1 MGKDRLGL
9 EVFDMLDTTLCGF
22 ITAEQVHTYYES
34 ANVTQIPLY
43 VVISALHHVCGFDV
57 EECRRDQFS
66 MLLAEIRRRQQVRDQ
81 IFWDFKALDIRNQGR
96 VSLKNALFLFKAT
109 FQEDF
114 SLKMW
119 DVFLSN
125 RIDQNADVSLV
136 ELEAAVLDPPV
147 YGQPSSMEDL
157 YSKEAELDAQTLKRD
172 FTEYSMLMGL
182 QRDVDAEEEK
192 MREWKRST
200 VRESRRKVKQIEK
213 YGLDGILMT
222 RSQMIIDDFDT
233 EDTPEKQKE
242 RDLNNIEVRYD
253 NAKGRLLWEMLRLKV
268 GEVEWA
274 AMSAEEKQARL
285 TKLRANEKKMLR
297 DGCID
302 QIGCLLGDPV
312 SFVVDMN
319 SLLGP
324 DQKQYDVIMK
334 EKISQRRR
342 KLAAGQRLDPEEREQ
357 KSDDIFIALQL
368 RYDQEKAAVISR
380 YLQQR
385 GDPDKVNELT
395 IKEALERKYSTLEDK
410 LFASALQEGM
420 GEVEWDIMT
429 SEQKEAKKVKLR
441 LQLNHERNSGKDNEL
456 LNPIVGDKCS
466 KQSRIDL
473 LFGDVEGHEDMQF
486 PKECSVR
493 KTFVDLQKRKELE
506 WQQLETDFKQQT
518 AQKDRQLQL
527 MCLLLAREFACCE
540 TSFHRAVIVA
550 GLCEQLGSSDRSAWH
565 DELAADRER
574 ARRTGNDVLHVAADS
589 GLMVDNSGLLSIQE
603 RIIKEL
609 IRKHVE
615 EVAVLFRMAADP
627 TVQQMTRNLKKVE
640 PKERQQRKVRILNER
655 LTWRLE
661 GTTSSHVL
669 GTNQMQS
676 LEATLSLRSVVIY
689 SKLAEQQDSAFDPIT
704 HSSVITSILI
714 ELQSR
719 HLEEAHE
726 ILQAM
731 LGKGRTQLFRLL
743 ETEKQLCSGGYYDN
757 LARVLLHTEGT
768 ELEAADE
775 VETEESGDSE
785 GEEAGIVELTKEDE
799 LKMMQELESKFL
811 KEKAQLLHVLID
823 KDRWTRLS
831 PERPMSAS
839 LQKRISEFKMRRM
852 TEEPSTLS
860 DTEMSSR
867 HRERVESAKKQT
879 SMRMKLLQR
888 RKREEKQNRVVDSDK
903 SSDSEDSS
911 KAAKHSSLIDDIPS
925 GTQLMLDNQE
935 AKSKMKEL
943 ERLFELK
950 RQALVEGIQKHEQ
963 KAREVKKSGNSTSSL
978 EKDGSLPQSL
988 SRSKLR
994 RKQRTLTQLQN
1005 EAELLAHRAFVQETL
1020 LDKDKAIPE
1029 NTELQTQTIVSR
1041 TSSTSVVPTVH
1052 VTGAVELL
1060 DPAQQQEIAGSLVTQ
1075 ATTHDKSVEEEKLR
1089 QKEIVK
1095 NRLQHLKNRRKS
1107 ELTLVL
1113 DAGQR
1118 QKEQLEKKMKERVKY
1133 IRFPS
1138 VSICV
1143 FVFLYRKR
1151 KTDN

>member
-1 MGKDRLGL
+1 MSQCQYCEGVSSNQHSNGTS
-9 EVFDMLDTTLCGF
+9 VHSHTAIVHFFVIVGF

-550 GLCEQLGSSDRSAWH
+550 GLCEQLGSSDRS
-565 DELAADRER
+565 
-574 ARRTGNDVLHVAADS
+574 VKCYVATI
-589 GLMVDNSGLLSIQE
+589 M
-603 RIIKEL
+603 
-609 IRKHVE
+609 
-615 EVAVLFRMAADP
+615 
-627 TVQQMTRNLKKVE
+627 
-640 PKERQQRKVRILNER
+640 
-655 LTWRLE
+655 
-661 GTTSSHVL
+661 
-669 GTNQMQS
+669 
-676 LEATLSLRSVVIY
+676 
-689 SKLAEQQDSAFDPIT
+689 
-704 HSSVITSILI
+704 
-714 ELQSR
+714 
-719 HLEEAHE
+719 
-726 ILQAM
+726 
-731 LGKGRTQLFRLL
+731 
-743 ETEKQLCSGGYYDN
+743 
-757 LARVLLHTEGT
+757 
-768 ELEAADE
+768 
-775 VETEESGDSE
+775 
-785 GEEAGIVELTKEDE
+785 
-799 LKMMQELESKFL
+799 FL
-811 KEKAQLLHVLID
+811 KCI
-823 KDRWTRLS
+823 LS
-831 PERPMSAS
+831 FCS
-839 LQKRISEFKMRRM
+839 LYCS
-852 TEEPSTLS
+852 
-860 DTEMSSR
+860 
-867 HRERVESAKKQT
+867 
-879 SMRMKLLQR
+879 
-888 RKREEKQNRVVDSDK
+888 
-903 SSDSEDSS
+903 
-911 KAAKHSSLIDDIPS
+911 
-925 GTQLMLDNQE
+925 
-935 AKSKMKEL
+935 
-943 ERLFELK
+943 
-950 RQALVEGIQKHEQ
+950 
-963 KAREVKKSGNSTSSL
+963 
-978 EKDGSLPQSL
+978 
-988 SRSKLR
+988 
-994 RKQRTLTQLQN
+994 
-1005 EAELLAHRAFVQETL
+1005 
-1020 LDKDKAIPE
+1020 
-1029 NTELQTQTIVSR
+1029 
-1041 TSSTSVVPTVH
+1041 
-1052 VTGAVELL
+1052 
-1060 DPAQQQEIAGSLVTQ
+1060 
-1075 ATTHDKSVEEEKLR
+1075 
-1089 QKEIVK
+1089 
-1095 NRLQHLKNRRKS
+1095 
-1107 ELTLVL
+1107 
-1113 DAGQR
+1113 
-1118 QKEQLEKKMKERVKY
+1118 
-1133 IRFPS
+1133 
-1138 VSICV
+1138 
-1143 FVFLYRKR
+1143 
-1151 KTDN
+1151 